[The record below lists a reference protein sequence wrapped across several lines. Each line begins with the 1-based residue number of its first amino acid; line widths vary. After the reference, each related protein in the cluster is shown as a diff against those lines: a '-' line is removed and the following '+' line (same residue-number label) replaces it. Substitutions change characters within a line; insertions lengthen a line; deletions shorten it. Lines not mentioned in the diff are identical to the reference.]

1 MSFQPK
7 FVLLDFE
14 IAAHN
19 AFRNVFPHTTIKCCQ
34 FHFGQALLKKI
45 RQLGMQDEY
54 ADNNNAIGMWLKSIF
69 GLPYLDPCEVSDAF
83 AFDIMPD
90 AALDERVT
98 QFANYMVETYIA
110 DEARFPPSMWAT
122 SPSNEADVPRTTNA
136 AEAFHMHFKKRFNSP
151 HPNLYTIAFK
161 LLEYQEI
168 IYIKL
173 QSLQERR
180 TTSAPQQSTPV
191 NQTISDVYLTPHC
204 IT

>member
-1 MSFQPK
+1 
-7 FVLLDFE
+7 
-14 IAAHN
+14 
-19 AFRNVFPHTTIKCCQ
+19 
-34 FHFGQALLKKI
+34 
-45 RQLGMQDEY
+45 MQDEY

-180 TTSAPQQSTPV
+180 TTSAAQQTKAQFIQDMC
-191 NQTISDVYLTPHC
+191 NQYMYFYLTRQQYVKLVAYKLLPVAQTSGADAESDNQLRLFGATLHDLR
-204 IT
+204 